1 VRYWNGFSTT
11 RIYKKLSD
19 LMFKVRILA
28 TAVACALAVPAF
40 AQEPVQAPNTGEV
53 AAVAPDGSAEA
64 QAVTASAS
72 AVPQLPRVTP
82 IPQTSF
88 FRLSAGDFK
97 NFFSAD
103 TARTLAYTSIVAI
116 GSAPWD
122 REGINNGFNIP
133 TTVFQSGNVIGSFAF
148 QVGAGAATYGIAKVV
163 HNQKAAEVGRDIVR
177 AQILSQVMVQT
188 LKFTVQRERPDG
200 SNSQSFPSG
209 HSSSAFAT
217 AAVLHRHYG
226 WKVGAPAYAL
236 GSYVAL
242 ARMSWNRHHATDV
255 VMGAGIGIAA
265 ARTVTMTVA
274 KSKFNIG
281 MQPQVG
287 GASVN
292 FTKIYK

>member
-1 VRYWNGFSTT
+1 
-11 RIYKKLSD
+11 
-19 LMFKVRILA
+19 MFKVRILA
-28 TAVACALAVPAF
+28 SAFACALALPAF
-40 AQEPVQAPNTGEV
+40 AQEPAQTPNIGE
-53 AAVAPDGSAEA
+53 ATAVASDGSGDA
-64 QAVTASAS
+64 QGRAAGAST
-72 AVPQLPRVTP
+72 VPQLPRVSAV
-82 IPQTSF
+82 PQTNF
-88 FRLSAGDFK
+88 FKLSGGDFK
-97 NFFSAD
+97 NFFSGD

-133 TTVFQSGNVIGSFAF
+133 TTVFQAGNVIGSFAF
-148 QVGAGAATYGIAKVV
+148 QVAAGAATYGVGKVV
-163 HNQKAAEVGRDIVR
+163 HNQKGAEVGRDIVR

-188 LKFTVQRERPDG
+188 LKFTIQRERPDG

-226 WKVGAPAYAL
+226 WKVGAPAYGL

-255 VMGAGIGIAA
+255 VMGAGFGIAA

-274 KSKFNIG
+274 KSKFNVG
-281 MQPQVG
+281 VQPQVG

-292 FTKIYK
+292 FTKIYQ